1 MVPSHDAGR
10 DFCIYMFDILKFRML
25 GRYMEIKE

>member
-1 MVPSHDAGR
+1 MMREGTFVYIY
-10 DFCIYMFDILKFRML
+10 IYMFDILKFRML

>member
-1 MVPSHDAGR
+1 MMREGTFVY
-10 DFCIYMFDILKFRML
+10 IYMFDILKFRML

>member
-1 MVPSHDAGR
+1 MMREGTFVYI
-10 DFCIYMFDILKFRML
+10 CVFDILKFRML